1 MRQELWQDRVNDYKR
16 AWRDTMRLSESHMA
30 HWREGECNGEDGRG
44 KRRVM
49 GRRGGV
55 VLDCVAVAT

>member
-1 MRQELWQDRVNDYKR
+1 MH
-16 AWRDTMRLSESHMA
+16 LSESHMA

-44 KRRVM
+44 NRRVM

-55 VLDCVAVAT
+55 VLDRVAVAT